1 MGMHLCSRVGIF
13 GWGLGWGFWDLGL
26 GLALGGITLK
36 SILG

>member
-13 GWGLGWGFWDLGL
+13 GWGLGLGL
-26 GLALGGITLK
+26 GFGLGGITLK